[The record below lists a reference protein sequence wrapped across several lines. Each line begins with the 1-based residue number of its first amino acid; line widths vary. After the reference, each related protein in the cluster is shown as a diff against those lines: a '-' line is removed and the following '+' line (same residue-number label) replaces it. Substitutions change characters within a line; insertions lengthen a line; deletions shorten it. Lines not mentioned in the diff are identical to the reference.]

1 MEDSRHDFM
10 KVVKDFFH
18 KRLRLMTGVED
29 TSGVD
34 MFQSIRLVANLY
46 DAVGSNSSP
55 DMELSD
61 PRWNLLLRLWMAEE
75 IGGPQRMTPTLLSH
89 FEQVNKNTISSLL
102 KGLEKKGLIQRE
114 LDPFDKRL
122 FIIKLTE
129 DGRTLVKQ
137 VTPKRLL
144 YYNSLLVDINEEE
157 RTQLT
162 ELLQKLIASIIKN
175 GGLLK
180 QNTIP
185 PLKNI

>member
-1 MEDSRHDFM
+1 MDDSRQDFI
-10 KVVKDFFH
+10 KLIKDFFH

-46 DAVGSNSSP
+46 DVVGSKSSS

-61 PRWNLLLRLWMAEE
+61 PRWNLLLRLWMGEE
-75 IGGPQRMTPTLLSH
+75 IGGPKRMTPTLLSH

-102 KGLEKKGLIQRE
+102 KGLEKQGLIQRE

-129 DGRTLVKQ
+129 NGRELIKS

-144 YYNSLLVDINEEE
+144 YYNSLLVDISDEE
-157 RTQLT
+157 RIQLS
-162 ELLQKLIASIIKN
+162 ELLQKLITSIIKN

-180 QNTIP
+180 ENADSP
-185 PLKNI
+185 MKNS